1 MLYKICFL
9 WYVIQNERF
18 QNWSYLCVNPLIV
31 LYVRICVDPSSAGVR
46 CCYPLTWL
54 YVRICDVYMWHC
66 ALINYLYLF
75 LNDFKIW
82 LYMYLVVLYMFGKLY
97 VIFWVKLWNQ
107 TRALF
112 NSILLCILYNYLLDV
127 WLASSITVFRLK
139 CSWEYRTF
147 GSFCKVQGRVWKL

>member
-1 MLYKICFL
+1 MLYKLCFL

-18 QNWSYLCVNPLIV
+18 QNWLDLCVNPLIG
-31 LYVRICVDPSSAGVR
+31 LYVRICVDPSPVGVR
-46 CCYPLTWL
+46 CCYPLTGL

-107 TRALF
+107 TRALL
-112 NSILLCILYNYLLDV
+112 NSIPLCILYNYLLDV
-127 WLASSITVFRLK
+127 WLAPSITVFILK
-139 CSWEYRTF
+139 CSWKYRTF
-147 GSFCKVQGRVWKL
+147 GSFCKVQDRVWKL